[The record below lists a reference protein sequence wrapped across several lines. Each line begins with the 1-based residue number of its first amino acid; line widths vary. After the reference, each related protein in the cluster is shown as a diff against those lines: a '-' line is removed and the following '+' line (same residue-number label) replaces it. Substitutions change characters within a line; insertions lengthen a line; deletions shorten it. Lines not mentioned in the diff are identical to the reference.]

1 MQRSTS
7 GSSRSRFAL
16 THRDRVLMQ
25 EVLYSSG
32 EPDVPL
38 RYATLAM
45 CLDRE
50 PDGGVSD
57 VYVGM
62 MLFFFGYL
70 SHVVDEPDSGH
81 ESLELEGSPARHA
94 EGIISRRGRRHR
106 ERLVQER
113 EHHPRH
119 PHGDDARGILRGGD
133 AGSRREEALV
143 PDRKSQGR
151 ERGGARR
158 RRNRDPG

>member
-16 THRDRVLMQ
+16 THRDRVLLQ
-25 EVLYSSG
+25 EVLYPSG

-38 RYATLAM
+38 RHATLAM

-70 SHVVDEPDSGH
+70 SHVIDEPDSGH
-81 ESLELEGSPARHA
+81 ESLEIEGLGDEVSIELPAV
-94 EGIISRRGRRHR
+94 EFLQF
-106 ERLVQER
+106 RLNLCL
-113 EHHPRH
+113 
-119 PHGDDARGILRGGD
+119 G
-133 AGSRREEALV
+133 
-143 PDRKSQGR
+143 
-151 ERGGARR
+151 
-158 RRNRDPG
+158 